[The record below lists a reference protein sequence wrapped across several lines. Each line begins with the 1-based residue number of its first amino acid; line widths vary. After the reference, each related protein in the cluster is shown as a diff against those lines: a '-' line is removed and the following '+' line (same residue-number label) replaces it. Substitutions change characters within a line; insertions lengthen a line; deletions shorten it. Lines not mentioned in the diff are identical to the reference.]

1 MIQALVESD
10 GDRHSFMKIDIDKII
25 FHGMAYPSSGLDHVS
40 LYTIVCSNVL
50 IYHFVAG
57 FCKSSLSFAGL
68 MLFVAGCVLLLVKT
82 DERVKAKGLTNSV
95 ILFKI
100 SLQYSI

>member
-1 MIQALVESD
+1 MIQTLVESD
-10 GDRHSFMKIDIDKII
+10 GDRHSFLKINIDNLPWHGISII
-25 FHGMAYPSSGLDHVS
+25 RHLDHVS